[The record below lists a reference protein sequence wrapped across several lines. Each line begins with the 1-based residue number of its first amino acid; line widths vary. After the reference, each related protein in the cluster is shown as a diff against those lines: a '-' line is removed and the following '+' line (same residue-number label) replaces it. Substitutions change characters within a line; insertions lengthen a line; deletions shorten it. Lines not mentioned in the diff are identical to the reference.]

1 MFRLVEPYIPQ
12 RGTVCLVQRGSPRP
26 DEAGRILIL
35 MQYAL
40 APRLV
45 LGTSTDCE
53 FVIVYGSGP
62 GPTVLRD
69 SSLQLVHRSDDE
81 LMVFRRMLP

>member
-1 MFRLVEPYIPQ
+1 M
-12 RGTVCLVQRGSPRP
+12 VCLLPRGSPRP
-26 DEAGRILIL
+26 AEAGRILIL

-40 APRLV
+40 APRIV

-62 GPTVLRD
+62 LPSVLSD
-69 SSLQLVHRSDDE
+69 SSFQPIHRSDDE
-81 LMVFRRMLP
+81 LMVVRRMSP

>member
-1 MFRLVEPYIPQ
+1 
-12 RGTVCLVQRGSPRP
+12 
-26 DEAGRILIL
+26 

-45 LGTSTDCE
+45 LSTTTDCE
-53 FVIVYGSGP
+53 FVIVHGSGP
-62 GPTVLRD
+62 PPSVLRD
-69 SSLQLVHRSDDE
+69 SSFQLVHRSGDE